1 MWDVKTN
8 EVDEPKAPLQV
19 FHEGSPTH
27 NQRQID
33 LAINNSRM
41 SADNPYDNQAANQM
55 RTSL

>member
-41 SADNPYDNQAANQM
+41 SADNPYDN
-55 RTSL
+55 